1 MPRPP
6 GIGQAELE
14 ILNYIHDHHP
24 VTVRQVADHVAATKG
39 HTRTTVLNVMTRLV
53 RKGYLTRRKAP
64 AGDPARDPDPAH
76 SPAPPGVYTYAPR
89 VPRPELLRGLVGDFV
104 SRALGGSL
112 SPFVAYLAQDARLTD
127 DDLTALRSLVQTLDA
142 KQGDGGGQ

>member
-1 MPRPP
+1 MPKRR

-53 RKGYLTRRKAP
+53 NKGYLARRRGPVGAD
-64 AGDPARDPDPAH
+64 GR
-76 SPAPPGVYTYAPR
+76 GVYTYSPR
-89 VPRPELLRGLVGDFV
+89 VARAELLRTLVGDFV
-104 SRALGGSL
+104 ARALGGSM
-112 SPFVAYLAQDARLTD
+112 SPFVAYLAQDASLTD
-127 DDLTALRSLVQTLDA
+127 EDVAELRRVVSQLESRPNARKRGKGATR
-142 KQGDGGGQ
+142 